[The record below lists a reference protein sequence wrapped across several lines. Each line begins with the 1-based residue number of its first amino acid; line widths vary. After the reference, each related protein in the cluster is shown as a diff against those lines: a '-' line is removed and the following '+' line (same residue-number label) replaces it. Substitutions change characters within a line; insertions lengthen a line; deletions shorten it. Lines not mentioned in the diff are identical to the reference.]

1 MPGPLS
7 HGPALQQQ
15 QGLYRQRGWLLLPG
29 FLPPALAAAWE
40 VCSRDLPLRTV
51 HVDGPGGELWL
62 EQGGPALHSRLG
74 FPFREPALRQHLAAL
89 AAVQAFDPERDQL
102 WINRY
107 RPGNR
112 VPIHR
117 DHEGDT
123 QLLICLQGLP
133 QPQLGGDLELEGE
146 PVPLAAGDA
155 LLFAATRLRH
165 GTSRIGAER
174 LHRSGYSRV
183 VLVLRL
189 FGTDPGPVVA
199 NPTARSQLLES
210 G

>member
-1 MPGPLS
+1 MAGPFRF
-7 HGPALQQQ
+7 GPALQTQ
-15 QGLYRQRGWLLLPG
+15 QGLYRQRGWLLLQG
-29 FLPPALAAAWE
+29 FIPPALAAAWE
-40 VCSRDLPLRTV
+40 QCSRDLPLRTV

-62 EQGGPALHSRLG
+62 EQGGPALHCRLG
-74 FPFREPALRQHLAAL
+74 APFRDPGLRWHLAGIAGVETL
-89 AAVQAFDPERDQL
+89 DPERDQL

-112 VPIHR
+112 VPIQR

-123 QLLICLQGLP
+123 QLLVCLQGLP
-133 QPQLGGDLELEGE
+133 QPELGGDLELEGE
-146 PVPLAAGDA
+146 PVPLAADDA

-165 GTSRIGAER
+165 GTSRIGAEQ

-189 FGTDPGPVVA
+189 FAGGLNHAQQPRTKGEWA
-199 NPTARSQLLES
+199 